1 MSPIASPKIGE
12 PIDLHFSARYFHF
25 NRSFAIKDVFDALV
39 ELITNCDD
47 SYHRIFKGVQRNE
60 DGGPVL
66 IEYLAGKNAMLVVH
80 DRAEGMTLQE
90 MRHKLSDVGTRRS
103 EQGDRGFM
111 ARGAKD
117 CTELGNLIFESIKGE
132 RYYKSELTTKPQFI
146 PLADGERVK
155 NEIRERLHIRRG
167 NGTVVTLKLDRERRL
182 PRFDTLLRELP
193 WHFALRDILS
203 MTSPTQVL
211 MKNLNKPESD
221 GERVLYHPP
230 TGNLI
235 FDEEFEVPAYKVLA
249 RLRIWKAAEQ
259 LEDPSDRF
267 RRSGFLVKAERA
279 IHECTL
285 FSPEFDRDPLAKK
298 YFGRLECP
306 SIDHLMR
313 EYDDRRERDE
323 KPLEENPVLLIDP
336 NRQHGLNR
344 EHPFTKALFLVPSER
359 LRSLIA
365 AERETEKAQ
374 KREIANRETQ
384 TRLDRLAKRASEF
397 LRQQVEEIKELTVG
411 DDVDKTAFDQGTMI
425 FPTYVKLALGEE
437 RALTYYVKAT
447 LLDAKRSEHRATVV
461 ADDPAVVVLDPAF
474 ELHPHRTKDDRYLG
488 SFRISG
494 HTLTDSTI
502 IHAAYDGLQDAQA
515 VVSVTE
521 KRIEQHL
528 FDEPLEFEFHEYRVR
543 DGSRRS
549 LQIFAKYPDVIVD
562 PTEISVAS
570 SDAAGIP
577 IRGTCTLVP
586 IAGSNYAQGSVVV
599 QGRKLHATA
608 VIRAEVNGRG
618 AEASVRVVQQPPEA
632 GAPIRIKL
640 RDEDYGNFRAR
651 WADHEGEPNLLLVS
665 ARHKSLSRYLGP
677 PPEFEGQNAPLFRV
691 LLAEIVAESVCRKSL
706 TLESKER
713 TWEFRWADLKE
724 DYLIADDV
732 FAKFQQRMRDFVADA
747 HEIMLS
753 DSEVTKA
760 TAQ

>member
-1 MSPIASPKIGE
+1 MSPSASPKIGE
-12 PIDLHFSARYFHF
+12 PIDLHLSARYFHF

-47 SYHRIFKGVQRNE
+47 SYHRMFKNGHRNE

-90 MRHKLSDVGTRRS
+90 MGHKLGEVGTRRS

-117 CTELGNLIFESIKGE
+117 CTELGNLLFESIKDE
-132 RYYKSELTTKPQFI
+132 RYYKCELTTKPQFV

-155 NEIRERLHIRRG
+155 NEIRQRLHIRRG
-167 NGTVVTLKLDRERRL
+167 NGTVVTLKLDREQRL

-221 GERVLYHPP
+221 TERVLYHPP
-230 TGNLI
+230 TGDLI
-235 FDEEFEVPAYKVLA
+235 FDEEFEVLTYKVA
-249 RLRIWKAAEQ
+249 SRLRIWKATEQ

-306 SIDHLMR
+306 AIDQIMR
-313 EYDDRRERDE
+313 DYDDRRGRDE
-323 KPLEENPVLLIDP
+323 KPSEENPALLIDP
-336 NRQHGLNR
+336 NPQHGLNR

-365 AERETEKAQ
+365 AERETDKAQ

-397 LRQQVEEIKELTVG
+397 LRQQLEEIRELTPG

-425 FPTYVKLALGEE
+425 FPTYLKLALGEE
-437 RALTYYVKAT
+437 RALTYYVKAA
-447 LLDAKRSEHRATVV
+447 LLDETRSEHRASAV
-461 ADDPAVVVLDPAF
+461 ADDPTVTVLDPTFA
-474 ELHPHRTKDDRYLG
+474 LHPHRTKGDRYLG
-488 SFRISG
+488 SFRIKAE
-494 HTLTDSTI
+494 TLTDSTI
-502 IHAAYDGLQDAQA
+502 IHAAYDG
-515 VVSVTE
+515 
-521 KRIEQHL
+521 
-528 FDEPLEFEFHEYRVR
+528 YR
-543 DGSRRS
+543 
-549 LQIFAKYPDVIVD
+549 
-562 PTEISVAS
+562 
-570 SDAAGIP
+570 
-577 IRGTCTLVP
+577 
-586 IAGSNYAQGSVVV
+586 
-599 QGRKLHATA
+599 
-608 VIRAEVNGRG
+608 
-618 AEASVRVVQQPPEA
+618 EA
-632 GAPIRIKL
+632 
-640 RDEDYGNFRAR
+640 D
-651 WADHEGEPNLLLVS
+651 
-665 ARHKSLSRYLGP
+665 
-677 PPEFEGQNAPLFRV
+677 
-691 LLAEIVAESVCRKSL
+691 
-706 TLESKER
+706 
-713 TWEFRWADLKE
+713 
-724 DYLIADDV
+724 
-732 FAKFQQRMRDFVADA
+732 
-747 HEIMLS
+747 
-753 DSEVTKA
+753 
-760 TAQ
+760 